1 MSPPI
6 LVLGTRNKKK
16 LAELIEL
23 LEPRGI
29 AVYSLASFPPIAE
42 VVEDRDTFFGNAE
55 KKATQQAL
63 ELGHW
68 TLGEDSG
75 LCVDALKGAPGVYSA
90 RYAGEP
96 CDDAANNRKL
106 QEALAGVPLANRGA
120 YYICTAALANP
131 QGEIVARAEGRCRGR
146 MIDVPRGEHGF
157 GYDPLFEIEEYHRT
171 FGELGPAIKRA
182 LSHRSRALA
191 AMIPQILKHLA
202 SENSG

>member
-23 LEPRGI
+23 LEPKGI

-42 VVEDRDTFFGNAE
+42 VVEDQDTFFGNAE
-55 KKATQQAL
+55 KKAAQQAL

-106 QEALAGVPLANRGA
+106 LEALAGVPLANRGA
-120 YYICTAALANP
+120 YYICTTALADP

-146 MIDVPRGEHGF
+146 MIDVARGEHGF

-191 AMIPQILKHLA
+191 AMIPQIVKHM
-202 SENSG
+202 G